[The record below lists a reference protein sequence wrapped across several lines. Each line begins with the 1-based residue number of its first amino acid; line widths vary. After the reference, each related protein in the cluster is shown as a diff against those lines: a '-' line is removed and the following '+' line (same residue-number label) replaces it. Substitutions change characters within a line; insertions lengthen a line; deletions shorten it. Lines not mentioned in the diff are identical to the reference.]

1 MRLFQRLALDK
12 KQLAIKP
19 TAVTARNITTID
31 VIMKKIAHVNKN
43 TETDALVNKTMPWL
57 FGAGIAAGHLLTSS
71 SCTLPQQGR
80 CAVCGGCVVAL
91 GSLVGWAML
100 KKHQGDDFYNQ

>member
-1 MRLFQRLALDK
+1 MLYFAGIPVFGKEYLLPGTPF
-12 KQLAIKP
+12 LY
-19 TAVTARNITTID
+19 ITTIGA
-31 VIMKKIAHVNKN
+31 IMKKIAHVNKN

-80 CAVCGGCVVAL
+80 CAVCGGCVIAL

>member
-1 MRLFQRLALDK
+1 
-12 KQLAIKP
+12 
-19 TAVTARNITTID
+19 
-31 VIMKKIAHVNKN
+31 MKKIRELAQENELN
-43 TETDALVNKTMPWL
+43 TLLDKTMPWM

-71 SCTLPQQGR
+71 SCTIPQQGR

-100 KKHQGDDFYNQ
+100 KKRQGDDFYNQK